1 MIGKWAFLRSKLPVT
16 FVLFGSA
23 AACSVEV
30 QTAAPPVVELRAD
43 TNRNGKLDWD
53 DATEVAEKTTW
64 DAKHGAVFLANIDDD
79 SKRCS
84 GTNSSGGALSDVD
97 LPGCNDAT
105 DTEVN
110 GDADALDLA
119 PLGTRPW
126 PNAPLDAVGR
136 LAVDDASVD
145 KVHLFLK
152 RADGW
157 VFFDPAA
164 DTLSATDL
172 RDGVT
177 IGMEG
182 TDIVRDPDVWN
193 GRVTVTFTV
202 SSGGKDTSDAVLLR
216 VAPVVLRHHLAPEEQ
231 IFVSKFPGDSGST
244 ETRTTLKA
252 AIAARYPGAASD
264 FLFELDGDE
273 QLGRTQPY
281 YDQWIQDYMEIG
293 YASMPAA
300 DGKQQKMNIFLR
312 SANVYDPKS
321 AKSPLRP
328 AGKVTF
334 IKFRGPDSAAV
345 QQYGAGHDEASDS
358 LNSFGNTETIP
369 PYTDGANSY
378 PLGRLL
384 RGSIKSFAPD
394 PSFSKMLES
403 QGVQPIVKVDTSWL
417 FVGHVDETISFVKA
431 PTPRGWV
438 ALVNDPALAKEMLQ
452 AQVDAGKGDTPL
464 FTGRK
469 WIDDSGA
476 ETPAETTIAKVLANT
491 DVMSESASTAAHVQ
505 SQLAILKAETGLTDA
520 EIIRVPYLH
529 EPVQGASVAYQPGT
543 VNGLVL
549 ADDTFAAPDP
559 HGPVIDGKDLFK
571 VQLEGALGKVGVKV
585 AWVEDWDLYHREVG
599 EVHCGT
605 NSKRGLLPNER
616 WWESGR

>member
-1 MIGKWAFLRSKLPVT
+1 VIGKFSLVRGKVPLVFAV
-16 FVLFGSA
+16 FGSA

-30 QTAAPPVVELRAD
+30 QTASTPVVELRAD
-43 TNRNGKLDWD
+43 TNRNGKLDWE
-53 DATEVAEKTTW
+53 DATEIAEKTTW
-64 DAKHGAVFLANIDDD
+64 DAKHGAIFLANIDDD

-84 GTNSSGGALSDVD
+84 GTNSSGGPLSDVD

-105 DTEVN
+105 DTEIN

-126 PNAPLDAVGR
+126 PQAPIDAVGH
-136 LAVDDASVD
+136 LAVDDASVG
-145 KVHLFLK
+145 KVHLFIQ
-152 RADGW
+152 RSGAW
-157 VFFDPAA
+157 TFFDPTA
-164 DTLSATDL
+164 DTLSSADL
-172 RDGVT
+172 RDGVS
-177 IGMEG
+177 IGLEG
-182 TDIVRDPDVWN
+182 TDIVRDADVWN

-202 SSGGKDTSDAVLLR
+202 SSGGKDTSDSVLLR

-231 IFVSKFPGDSGST
+231 VFVSKFPGDTGST
-244 ETRTTLKA
+244 ETRTALKA
-252 AIAARYPGAASD
+252 AIAARYPSASSD
-264 FLFELDGDE
+264 FLFELDGEE

-293 YASMPAA
+293 YASMPAT

-312 SANVYDPKS
+312 SANVYEPKS

-328 AGKVTF
+328 AGKVVF

-345 QQYGAGHDEASDS
+345 QQYDAGHDEASDS

-369 PYTDGANSY
+369 PFSDGAKSY

-394 PSFSKMLES
+394 RSFSKLLDAQE
-403 QGVQPIVKVDTSWL
+403 VQPTVNIDTSWL

-438 ALVNDPALAKEMLQ
+438 ALVNDPALAREMLQ

-469 WIDDSGA
+469 WIDDTGA

-491 DVMSESASTAAHVQ
+491 DVMSESASTASHVQ

-520 EIIRVPYLH
+520 EIVRVPYLH

-549 ADDTFAAPDP
+549 ADDTFAAPEP
-559 HGPVIDGKDLFK
+559 HGPVIDGKDIFK
-571 VQLEGALGKVGVKV
+571 VQLEGALAKIGVKV
-585 AWVEDWDLYHREVG
+585 AWIEDWDLYHREVG